1 MLDGDKNIHS
11 NYIKLL
17 YYSK

>member
-11 NYIKLL
+11 NYIKPL